1 MPQLKVLISGGGIAG
16 TALAFWLSKQG
27 HDVTVI
33 ERFSELRTTGLQIDL
48 RGHGV
53 EVLRRMGL
61 EKAYRALSPPEQ
73 GLQVVDTRGWRR
85 AYFPANRSGEGIQSF
100 TTDWEIMRGDLCR
113 IMYDAARDKT
123 RYIFGTS
130 IESFELDDNQGPVR
144 VRFADGRAET
154 FDLVVGAD
162 GQGSRFRRMM
172 VGPDGEDGL
181 YPISGQYVAYFTV
194 KRPVQDGEEYI
205 ATQYMA
211 PGRRGILMRRSHPDK
226 IQVYIGCTD
235 TSLSSNLG
243 AIRRGDVP
251 AEKAAFAQIMRGA
264 GWKTDELLEDMAVT
278 DDFYCERMGV
288 VKLDR
293 WHRGGALAVLGDAA
307 YCPSANTGMGTTSA
321 MVGAYILAGEVGR
334 HCGMPALARQ
344 VTSPSATSGSGESSL
359 TARVGAAL
367 EAYDDKF
374 RPFMDQVQHGVLE
387 DKAGMMMPS
396 SSVGVGLANLFLGIA
411 SLFKLNIF
419 GWFLKEEVKDWDL
432 PDYDYGG
439 LVSVDI

>member
-27 HDVTVI
+27 HDVTVV

-61 EKAYRALSPPEQ
+61 EKAYRALSPAEQ

-85 AYFPANRSGEGIQSF
+85 AYFPANRSGEGVQSF
-100 TTDWEIMRGDLCR
+100 TTEWEIMRGDLCR

-123 RYIFGTS
+123 KYIFGTS
-130 IESFELDDNQGPVR
+130 IESFEQDNNQGPVR
-144 VRFADGRAET
+144 VHFADGRPDT

-172 VGPDGEDGL
+172 VGPDEEDGL
-181 YPISGQYVAYFTV
+181 HPIPGQYVAYFTV
-194 KRPVQDGEEYI
+194 KRPVQEGEEYI

-235 TSLSSNLG
+235 TSPSSILG
-243 AIRRGDVP
+243 AVRRGDVP
-251 AEKAAFAQIMRGA
+251 AEKDAFAQIMRGA
-264 GWKTDELLEDMAVT
+264 GWKTDELLENMAAA

-321 MVGAYILAGEVGR
+321 MVGAYILAGEIGQ
-334 HCGMPALARQ
+334 HCGIPALAN
-344 VTSPSATSGSGESSL
+344 GI
-359 TARVGAAL
+359 VGAAL

-387 DKAGMMMPS
+387 DKSGMMMPS

-432 PDYDYGG
+432 PDYDYGD
-439 LVSVDI
+439 LVSVEV